1 MDEVSNGGFDD
12 NLSTNAYEGASVL
25 VAFNTPRTNLGV
37 AQDEYR
43 AELNAPK
50 GTISGQAISYCKN
63 SAGESGAFVRRL
75 LGTSRLVV
83 FGGSGISRNR
93 GPQPPLMSSD
103 RCWGGVV

>member
-43 AELNAPK
+43 A
-50 GTISGQAISYCKN
+50 S
-63 SAGESGAFVRRL
+63 
-75 LGTSRLVV
+75 
-83 FGGSGISRNR
+83 
-93 GPQPPLMSSD
+93 
-103 RCWGGVV
+103 